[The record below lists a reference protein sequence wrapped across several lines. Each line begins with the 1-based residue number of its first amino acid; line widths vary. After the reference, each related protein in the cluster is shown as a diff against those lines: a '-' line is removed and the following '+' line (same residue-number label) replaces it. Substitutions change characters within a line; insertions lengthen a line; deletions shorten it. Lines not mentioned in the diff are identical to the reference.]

1 MKHLLKKHTI
11 KIPNNLNVIYMV
23 DRKII
28 IFTNSIYQKQ
38 LNLNVQIFLNK
49 FKSIIKISHFSFY
62 NISKYQ
68 RNQMVFFQGTNTA
81 LIKQSILELSTT
93 FYQKLKFVGIGYR
106 ALNFK
111 IFENKLLLFKLGY
124 SHFLY
129 FKTVKNVEIFNSKLT
144 KIFLF
149 SYNYQNLTRIVSQ
162 ICFFKKPDPY
172 KGKGILYE
180 AQKIQFKKPKKI

>member
-28 IFTNSIYQKQ
+28 IFTNLISQKQ

-49 FKSIIKISHFSFY
+49 NRSIIKVSHFSFY
-62 NISKYQ
+62 NSSKYRQ
-68 RNQMVFFQGTNTA
+68 NQLIFFQGTNTA
-81 LIKQSILELSTT
+81 LLKQSILELTTT

-106 ALNFK
+106 AINFK
-111 IFENKLLLFKLGY
+111 IFENKYLLFKLGY

-144 KIFLF
+144 KLFLF
-149 SYNYQNLTRIVSQ
+149 SHNYHSLTKVVSQ